1 MICQFTQTITIKE
14 ITNNFAE
21 ATLTNLKNLRGM
33 VDLLP
38 AQSQCWQ
45 KVESIAL
52 DHFSRAGLQEI
63 RTPII
68 EQTELFSR
76 GIGENTDVVGKE
88 MYNFEDRGGR
98 SCTLR
103 PEGTA
108 SVARSIVQ
116 HGLLNNGPQ
125 RLWYRG
131 PMFRYER
138 PQAGRQRQFHQI
150 GVEFVGLASV
160 MSDAEVISIAWNF
173 LKEVGLNDLTLE
185 LNSLGSNEDRNI
197 FKEELKNWL
206 NERFDLLDE
215 DSQKRINVNPLRILD
230 SKNNSTKELLNHA
243 PSLSDYLSKE
253 SKTRFDYLQELLD
266 NINIPYKINNN
277 LVRGLDYYSHT
288 AFEITSDHLGS
299 QATVCGGGRYDS
311 LISELG
317 GPKTPSIGWAIGMER
332 LIILAGDNILNSKSP
347 DVYIIHRGQKAEQIA
362 LNITCKLRSA
372 NLSIELDYSGS
383 SFSKQ
388 FKRADK
394 SMAKWA
400 MVIGEDEVSKGQF
413 LIKKLRD
420 KEKDKSNEEYN
431 FSREDLDQLIKKLI
445 D

>member
-1 MICQFTQTITIKE
+1 
-14 ITNNFAE
+14 
-21 ATLTNLKNLRGM
+21 M

-38 AQSQCWQ
+38 AQSQGWQ
-45 KVESIAL
+45 NVESIAL
-52 DHFSRAGLQEI
+52 EHFSRAGLQEI

-68 EQTELFSR
+68 EQTELFAR

-88 MYNFEDRGGR
+88 MYNFNDRGGR

-125 RLWYRG
+125 RLWYKG

-150 GVEFVGLASV
+150 GVEFVGLSSV
-160 MSDAEVISIAWNF
+160 MSDAEVISIAWDF
-173 LKEVGLNDLTLE
+173 LKDIGLKDLTLE
-185 LNSLGSNEDRNI
+185 INSLGSNKDRKV
-197 FKEELKNWL
+197 FKEELRDWL
-206 NERFDLLDE
+206 NQRFDLLDE

-230 SKNNSTKELLNHA
+230 SKNHSTKELLHEA
-243 PSLSDYLSKE
+243 PSLNDFLSNE
-253 SKTRFDYLQELLD
+253 SQTRFEDLQELLG
-266 NINIPYKINNN
+266 NINIPYKINKN

-299 QATVCGGGRYDS
+299 QATVCGGGRYDG

-317 GPKTPSIGWAIGMER
+317 GPQAPSIGWAIGMER
-332 LIILAGDNILNSKSP
+332 LTILAGEKILNSKSP
-347 DVYIIHRGQKAEQIA
+347 DVFVIHRGKKAEQLA
-362 LNITCKLRSA
+362 LKITCQLRSA
-372 NLSIELDYSGS
+372 NLTIELDYSSS

-394 SMAKWA
+394 SRARWA
-400 MVIGEDEVSKGQF
+400 IVIGEDEASKDQ
-413 LIKKLRD
+413 LLVKKLRD
-420 KEKDKSNEEYN
+420 NEKDEESKEYI
-431 FSREDLDQLIKKLI
+431 FSKEDLDQLIKKLI

>member
-1 MICQFTQTITIKE
+1 
-14 ITNNFAE
+14 
-21 ATLTNLKNLRGM
+21 M

-38 AQSQCWQ
+38 AQSHGWQ

-88 MYNFEDRGGR
+88 MYSFDDRGGR

-108 SVARSIVQ
+108 SVARSILQ

-160 MSDAEVISIAWNF
+160 MSDAEVISIAWDF
-173 LKEVGLNDLTLE
+173 LKDIGLNDLTLE
-185 LNSLGSNEDRNI
+185 INTLGTNEDRNV

-206 NERFDLLDE
+206 NQRFDLLDE
-215 DSQKRINVNPLRILD
+215 DSQKRININPLRILD
-230 SKNNSTKELLNHA
+230 SKNKSTKKLLDEA
-243 PSLSDYLSKE
+243 PSLNDFLSTE
-253 SKTRFDYLQELLD
+253 SQNRFDYLKELLD
-266 NINIPYKINNN
+266 NLNIPYKINKN

-288 AFEITSDHLGS
+288 AFEITSEHLGS
-299 QATVCGGGRYDS
+299 QATVCGGGRYDG
-311 LISELG
+311 LIGELG
-317 GPKTPSIGWAIGMER
+317 GPQTPSIGWAIGIER
-332 LIILAGDNILNSKSP
+332 LIILAGDAILQSKSP
-347 DVYIIHRGQKAEQIA
+347 DVYVIHKGEQAEKLA
-362 LNITCKLRSA
+362 LNITCQLRSS

-394 SMAKWA
+394 SRAKWA
-400 MVIGEDEVSKGQF
+400 IVIGEDEVSKGQ
-413 LIKKLRD
+413 LLMKRLRC
-420 KEKDKSNEEYN
+420 KEKDERSEQYIFLKD
-431 FSREDLDQLIKKLI
+431 DLDQLIKKLI

>member
-1 MICQFTQTITIKE
+1 
-14 ITNNFAE
+14 
-21 ATLTNLKNLRGM
+21 M

-38 AQSQCWQ
+38 AQSHGWQ
-45 KVESIAL
+45 KVEAIAL

-98 SCTLR
+98 FCTLR

-160 MSDAEVISIAWNF
+160 MSDAEVISIAWEF
-173 LKEVGLNDLTLE
+173 LKDVGLNSLTLE
-185 LNSLGSNEDRNI
+185 LNSLGSNKDRNI
-197 FKEELKNWL
+197 FKEELKDWL
-206 NERFDLLDE
+206 NKRFDLLDE
-215 DSQKRINVNPLRILD
+215 DSQKRININPLRILD
-230 SKNNSTKELLNHA
+230 SKNNSTQELLCEA
-243 PSLSDYLSKE
+243 PSLCDFLSNE
-253 SKTRFDYLQELLD
+253 SQTRFDYLQELL
-266 NINIPYKINNN
+266 NNLNIPYKINKN

-288 AFEITSDHLGS
+288 AFEITSEHLGS
-299 QATVCGGGRYDS
+299 QATVCGGGRYDG

-317 GPKTPSIGWAIGMER
+317 GPQAPSIGWAIGMER
-332 LIILAGDNILNSKSP
+332 LIILAGDKILHSESP
-347 DVYIIHRGQKAEQIA
+347 DVYVIHRGEKAEQIA

-372 NLSIELDYSGS
+372 NLTIELDYSGS

-400 MVIGEDEVSKGQF
+400 IIIGEDEASKGH
-413 LIKKLRD
+413 LLMKNLRD
-420 KEKDKSNEEYN
+420 YEKDREREEYL
-431 FSREDLDQLIKKLI
+431 FAREDIDQLVQKLI
-445 D
+445 DSKNN

>member
-1 MICQFTQTITIKE
+1 
-14 ITNNFAE
+14 
-21 ATLTNLKNLRGM
+21 M

-38 AQSQCWQ
+38 AQSHGWQ

-52 DHFSRAGLQEI
+52 KHFSRAGLREI

-68 EQTELFSR
+68 EQTDLFSR

-98 SCTLR
+98 PCTLR

-150 GVEFVGLASV
+150 GVEFVGLSTV
-160 MSDAEVISIAWNF
+160 MSDAEVISIAWDF
-173 LKEVGLNDLTLE
+173 LRDVGLVDLTLE
-185 LNSLGSNEDRNI
+185 INSLGSNEDRNI

-206 NERFDLLDE
+206 NQRFDLLDE
-215 DSQKRINVNPLRILD
+215 DSQRRIHVNPLRILD
-230 SKNNSTKELLNHA
+230 SKNKFTKDLLSEA
-243 PSLSDYLSKE
+243 PKLSDFLSNN
-253 SKTRFDYLQELLD
+253 SKNRFDCLQELLQ

-317 GPKTPSIGWAIGMER
+317 GPQTPSIGWAIGMER
-332 LIILAGDNILNSKSP
+332 LIILAGEEILHSKSP
-347 DVYIIHRGQKAEQIA
+347 DVYLIHRGGKAEQLA
-362 LNITCKLRSA
+362 LKITCQLRSA
-372 NLSIELDYSGS
+372 NLTIELDYSGS

-394 SMAKWA
+394 SKAKWA
-400 MVIGEDEVSKGQF
+400 IVIGEDEASKDQI
-413 LIKKLRD
+413 LMKKLRD
-420 KEKDKSNEEYN
+420 NVNVEVRKEYI
-431 FSREDLDQLIKKLI
+431 FSTDDIDQLIKRLI
-445 D
+445 NDKND

>member
-1 MICQFTQTITIKE
+1 
-14 ITNNFAE
+14 
-21 ATLTNLKNLRGM
+21 M

-38 AQSQCWQ
+38 AQSYGWQ

-52 DHFSRAGLQEI
+52 EHFSRAGLQEI

-68 EQTELFSR
+68 EQTELFLR

-88 MYNFEDRGGR
+88 MYSFDDRGGR

-160 MSDAEVISIAWNF
+160 MSEAEVISIAWDF
-173 LKEVGLNDLTLE
+173 LKDIGLNDLTLE
-185 LNSLGSNEDRNI
+185 INSLGSNQDRNV

-206 NERFDLLDE
+206 NQRFDLLDE

-230 SKNNSTKELLNHA
+230 SKNRSTKELLGEA
-243 PSLSDYLSKE
+243 PSLSDFLCKE
-253 SKTRFDYLQELLD
+253 SKTRFDYLQELLND
-266 NINIPYKINNN
+266 LNIPYKINNN

-288 AFEITSDHLGS
+288 AFEIISDHLGS
-299 QATVCGGGRYDS
+299 QSTVCGGGRYDG
-311 LISELG
+311 LIGELG
-317 GPKTPSIGWAIGMER
+317 GPKTPSIGWAIGVER
-332 LIILAGDNILNSKSP
+332 LIILAGDTILQSKSP
-347 DVYIIHRGQKAEQIA
+347 DIYVIHRGEKAEKLA

-372 NLSIELDYSGS
+372 NFSIELDYSGS

-394 SMAKWA
+394 SRAKWA
-400 MVIGEDEVSKGQF
+400 IVIGEDEVSQGKL
-413 LIKKLRD
+413 LIKKLIG
-420 KEKDKSNEEYN
+420 KEKGDNSDEYI
-431 FSREDLDQLIKKLI
+431 FLKEDLDQLIKKLI

>member
-1 MICQFTQTITIKE
+1 
-14 ITNNFAE
+14 
-21 ATLTNLKNLRGM
+21 M

-38 AQSQCWQ
+38 AQSHSWQ

-52 DHFSRAGLQEI
+52 EHFSRAGLQEI

-68 EQTELFSR
+68 EQTELFLR

-88 MYNFEDRGGR
+88 MYSFDDRGGR

-160 MSDAEVISIAWNF
+160 MSDAEVISVAWNF
-173 LKEVGLNDLTLE
+173 LKDIGLNDLTLE
-185 LNSLGSNEDRNI
+185 INSLGSNEDRNI
-197 FKEELKNWL
+197 FKEELRNWL
-206 NERFDLLDE
+206 NQRFDLLDE

-230 SKNNSTKELLNHA
+230 SKNSSTKELLVDA
-243 PSLSDYLSKE
+243 PSLSDFLSNE
-253 SKTRFDYLQELLD
+253 SKTRFYYLQELLD
-266 NINIPYKINNN
+266 DLNIPYKINNN
-277 LVRGLDYYSHT
+277 LVRGLDYYCHT

-299 QATVCGGGRYDS
+299 QATVCGGGRYDG

-317 GPKTPSIGWAIGMER
+317 GPKAPSIGWAIGMER
-332 LIILAGDNILNSKSP
+332 LIILAGDAILQSKTP
-347 DVYIIHRGQKAEQIA
+347 DVYVIHRGEKAEKFA

-383 SFSKQ
+383 TFSKQ

-394 SMAKWA
+394 SRAKWA
-400 MVIGEDEVSKGQF
+400 MVIGEDEVSKGQL
-413 LIKKLRD
+413 LIKKLIG
-420 KEKDKSNEEYN
+420 KEKGDNSEEYI
-431 FSREDLDQLIKKLI
+431 FFKEDLDQLIKKLI

>member
-1 MICQFTQTITIKE
+1 
-14 ITNNFAE
+14 
-21 ATLTNLKNLRGM
+21 M

-38 AQSQCWQ
+38 AQSYGWQ

-52 DHFSRAGLQEI
+52 EHFSRAGLQEI

-76 GIGENTDVVGKE
+76 SIGENTDVVGKE
-88 MYNFEDRGGR
+88 MYTFDDRGGR

-173 LKEVGLNDLTLE
+173 LKDIGLNDLNLE
-185 LNSLGSNEDRNI
+185 INSLGSNEDRNI
-197 FKEELKNWL
+197 FKEELKDWL
-206 NERFDLLDE
+206 NQRFDLLDE

-230 SKNNSTKELLNHA
+230 SKNNSIKELLFEA
-243 PSLSDYLSKE
+243 PSLKDFLSNE
-253 SKTRFDYLQELLD
+253 SKTRFDYLQKLLD
-266 NINIPYKINNN
+266 NLNIPYKINNN

-288 AFEITSDHLGS
+288 AFEITSEHLGS
-299 QATVCGGGRYDS
+299 QATVCGGGRYDG
-311 LISELG
+311 LITELG
-317 GPKTPSIGWAIGMER
+317 GAQAPSIGWAIGMER
-332 LIILAGDNILNSKSP
+332 LMILAGDKILQSKSP
-347 DVYIIHRGQKAEQIA
+347 DVYVIHKGEKAEQLA
-362 LNITCKLRSA
+362 LEITCKLRSS
-372 NLSIELDYSGS
+372 NLMIELDYSGS

-394 SMAKWA
+394 SRAKWA
-400 MVIGEDEVSKGQF
+400 LVIGEDEASKGQL
-413 LIKKLRD
+413 LIKNLRY
-420 KEKDKSNEEYN
+420 KQKDEESNEYI
-431 FSREDLDQLIKKLI
+431 FSKEDLDQLIKKLI
-445 D
+445 A

>member
-1 MICQFTQTITIKE
+1 
-14 ITNNFAE
+14 
-21 ATLTNLKNLRGM
+21 M

-38 AQSQCWQ
+38 AQSHGWQ
-45 KVESIAL
+45 KIESIAL
-52 DHFSRAGLQEI
+52 DHFRRAGLQEI
-63 RTPII
+63 RTPIL

-88 MYNFEDRGGR
+88 MYNFDDRGGR

-150 GVEFVGLASV
+150 GIEFVGLASV
-160 MSDAEVISIAWNF
+160 LSDAEVISIAWDF
-173 LKEVGLNDLTLE
+173 LKDVGLNDLTLE
-185 LNSLGSNEDRNI
+185 LNSLGSNEDRNV

-206 NERFDLLDE
+206 YQRFDLLDE
-215 DSQKRINVNPLRILD
+215 DSQKKINFNPLRILD
-230 SKNNSTKELLNHA
+230 SKNNSTKKLLVDA
-243 PSLSDYLSKE
+243 PSLNDFLSME

-266 NINIPYKINNN
+266 NLNIPYKINKN

-288 AFEITSDHLGS
+288 AFEMTSDHLGS
-299 QATVCGGGRYDS
+299 QATVCGGGRYDG
-311 LISELG
+311 LIGELG
-317 GPKTPSIGWAIGMER
+317 GPQTPSIGWAIGIER
-332 LIILAGDNILNSKSP
+332 LIILAGDAILQSKAP
-347 DVYIIHRGQKAEQIA
+347 DVYVIHKGEQAEKLA
-362 LNITCKLRSA
+362 LNITCQLRSA

-394 SMAKWA
+394 SRAKWA
-400 MVIGEDEVSKGQF
+400 IVIGDNEVSKGQL

-420 KEKDKSNEEYN
+420 NEKGGSTEEYI
-431 FSREDLDQLIKKLI
+431 FLRHDLDQLIKKLI
-445 D
+445 N

>member
-1 MICQFTQTITIKE
+1 
-14 ITNNFAE
+14 
-21 ATLTNLKNLRGM
+21 M

-38 AQSQCWQ
+38 AQSQGWQ

-52 DHFSRAGLQEI
+52 EHFSRAGLQEI

-88 MYNFEDRGGR
+88 MYSFEDRGGR

-173 LKEVGLNDLTLE
+173 LKDVGLNDLTLE
-185 LNSLGSNEDRNI
+185 INSLGSNEDRNI
-197 FKEELKNWL
+197 FKEELKDWL
-206 NERFDLLDE
+206 NKRFDLLDE

-230 SKNNSTKELLNHA
+230 SKNNSTKELLCEA
-243 PSLSDYLSKE
+243 PKLSDFLSKE

-266 NINIPYKINNN
+266 NLNIPYKINNN

-288 AFEITSDHLGS
+288 AFEITSNHLGS
-299 QATVCGGGRYDS
+299 QATVCGGGRYDQ
-311 LISELG
+311 LINELG
-317 GPKTPSIGWAIGMER
+317 GSETPSIGWAIGMER
-332 LIILAGDNILNSKSP
+332 LILLAGDKILHPQKT
-347 DVYIIHRGQKAEQIA
+347 DAYVIYRGEEAEKFS
-362 LNITCKLRSA
+362 LNITRQLRSA
-372 NLSIELDYSGS
+372 NLTIEMDYSGS

-394 SMAKWA
+394 SKAKWA
-400 MVIGEDEVSKGQF
+400 IVIGEDEVSKGQV

-420 KEKDKSNEEYN
+420 NKKTEGNEQYI
-431 FSREDLDQLIKKLI
+431 FSSEDLDKLIEQLI
-445 D
+445 DN

>member
-1 MICQFTQTITIKE
+1 M
-14 ITNNFAE
+14 
-21 ATLTNLKNLRGM
+21 L
-33 VDLLP
+33 DLLP
-38 AQSQCWQ
+38 AQSQGWQ
-45 KVESIAL
+45 KIESIAL
-52 DHFSRAGLQEI
+52 EHFNRAGLQEI

-68 EQTELFSR
+68 EPTELFLR

-88 MYNFEDRGGR
+88 MYSFDDRGGR

-160 MSDAEVISIAWNF
+160 MSEAEVISIAWDF
-173 LKEVGLNDLTLE
+173 LKDIGLNDLTLE

-197 FKEELKNWL
+197 FKEELKDWL
-206 NERFDLLDE
+206 NKRFDLLDP
-215 DSQKRINVNPLRILD
+215 DSQQRINVNPLRILD
-230 SKNNSTKELLNHA
+230 SKNSSTKELLYEA
-243 PSLSDYLSKE
+243 PSLSDFLSKE
-253 SKTRFDYLQELLD
+253 SKIRFDYLKELLD
-266 NINIPYKINNN
+266 NLKIPYKINNN

-299 QATVCGGGRYDS
+299 QSTVCGGGRYDS

-332 LIILAGDNILNSKSP
+332 LIILAGEKILNSNAP
-347 DVYIIHRGQKAEQIA
+347 DAYLIHRGENTEQFS
-362 LNITCKLRSA
+362 LNITRQLRLA
-372 NLSIELDYSGS
+372 NLTIEMDYSGS

-394 SMAKWA
+394 SRAKWA
-400 MVIGEDEVSKGQF
+400 IIIGEDEV
-413 LIKKLRD
+413 L
-420 KEKDKSNEEYN
+420 N
-431 FSREDLDQLIKKLI
+431 DQVLVKKLI
-445 D
+445 GNEKGRGGQEYRFLVKDINKLIEKLIDK

>member
-1 MICQFTQTITIKE
+1 M
-14 ITNNFAE
+14 
-21 ATLTNLKNLRGM
+21 TNLKNLRGM

-38 AQSQCWQ
+38 AQSYGWQ

-52 DHFSRAGLQEI
+52 EHFSRAGLQEI

-76 GIGENTDVVGKE
+76 SIGENTDVVGKE
-88 MYNFEDRGGR
+88 MYTFDDRGGR

-173 LKEVGLNDLTLE
+173 LKDIGLNDLNLE
-185 LNSLGSNEDRNI
+185 INSLGSNEDRNI

-206 NERFDLLDE
+206 NQRFDLLDE

-230 SKNNSTKELLNHA
+230 SKNNSIKELLFEA
-243 PSLSDYLSKE
+243 PSLNDFLSNE
-253 SKTRFDYLQELLD
+253 SKTRFDYLQKLLD
-266 NINIPYKINNN
+266 NLNIPYKINNN

-288 AFEITSDHLGS
+288 AFEITSEHLGS
-299 QATVCGGGRYDS
+299 QATVCGGGRYDG

-317 GPKTPSIGWAIGMER
+317 GAQAPSIGWAIGMER
-332 LIILAGDNILNSKSP
+332 LMILAADKILQSKSP
-347 DVYIIHRGQKAEQIA
+347 DVYVIHKGEKAEQLA
-362 LNITCKLRSA
+362 LEITCKLRSS
-372 NLSIELDYSGS
+372 NLKIELDYSGS

-394 SMAKWA
+394 SRAKWA
-400 MVIGEDEVSKGQF
+400 LVIGEDEASKGQL
-413 LIKKLRD
+413 LIKNLRY
-420 KEKDKSNEEYN
+420 KQKDEESNEYI
-431 FSREDLDQLIKKLI
+431 FSKEDLDQLIKKLI
-445 D
+445 A

>member
-1 MICQFTQTITIKE
+1 
-14 ITNNFAE
+14 
-21 ATLTNLKNLRGM
+21 M

-38 AQSQCWQ
+38 AQSQGWQ

-52 DHFSRAGLQEI
+52 KHFSRAGINEI

-88 MYNFEDRGGR
+88 MYSFDDRGGR

-150 GVEFVGLASV
+150 GVEFVGLSSV
-160 MSDAEVISIAWNF
+160 MSDAEVISIAWDF
-173 LKEVGLNDLTLE
+173 LKDVGLVDLTLE
-185 LNSLGSNEDRNI
+185 INSLGSNEDRNV
-197 FKEELKNWL
+197 FKKELKNWL
-206 NERFDLLDE
+206 NQRFDLLDE

-230 SKNNSTKELLNHA
+230 SKNNSTKELLFEA
-243 PSLSDYLSKE
+243 PSLNDFLSKK
-253 SKTRFDYLQELLD
+253 SKIRFDSLLD
-266 NINIPYKINNN
+266 LLDKLKIPYKINNN

-299 QATVCGGGRYDS
+299 QATVCGGGRYDG

-317 GPKTPSIGWAIGMER
+317 GPQTPSIGWAIGMER
-332 LIILAGDNILNSKSP
+332 LIILAGEKILESKSP
-347 DVYIIHRGQKAEQIA
+347 DIYVIHRGEKAEQLA
-362 LNITCKLRSA
+362 LEITCQLRSF
-372 NLSIELDYSGS
+372 NLKIELDYSSS

-394 SMAKWA
+394 SRAKWA
-400 MVIGEDEVSKGQF
+400 LTIGEDEASKGQ
-413 LIKKLRD
+413 LLMKKLRD
-420 KEKDKSNEEYN
+420 KSKDVENNEYI
-431 FSREDLDQLIKKLI
+431 FLKEDLDQLIKKLI

>member
-1 MICQFTQTITIKE
+1 
-14 ITNNFAE
+14 
-21 ATLTNLKNLRGM
+21 M

-38 AQSQCWQ
+38 AQSKGWQ

-52 DHFSRAGLQEI
+52 NHFSRAGLHEI

-76 GIGENTDVVGKE
+76 SIGENTDVVGKE
-88 MYNFEDRGGR
+88 MYNFDDRGGR

-150 GVEFVGLASV
+150 GVEFVGLSTV
-160 MSDAEVISIAWNF
+160 MSDAEVISIAWDF
-173 LKEVGLNDLTLE
+173 LKDVGLNDLTLE
-185 LNSLGSNEDRNI
+185 LNSLGSNKDRNI
-197 FKEELKNWL
+197 FKEEFRDWL
-206 NERFDLLDE
+206 NQRYDLLDE
-215 DSQKRINVNPLRILD
+215 DSQKKINVNPLRILD
-230 SKNNSTKELLNHA
+230 SKNNSTKELLLEA
-243 PSLSDYLSKE
+243 PCLSDFLSKE
-253 SKTRFDYLQELLD
+253 SKTRFDYLQDLL
-266 NINIPYKINNN
+266 NNLNIPFKINKN

-299 QATVCGGGRYDS
+299 QATVCGGGRYDG

-317 GPKTPSIGWAIGMER
+317 GPETPSIGWAIGMER
-332 LIILAGDNILNSKSP
+332 LTILAGDKISHSKNP
-347 DVYIIHRGQKAEQIA
+347 DAYVIHRGEKAEQIA
-362 LNITCKLRSA
+362 LNITRQLRSA
-372 NLSIELDYSGS
+372 NLNIELDYTSS
-383 SFSKQ
+383 SFAKQ

-394 SMAKWA
+394 SNAEWA
-400 MVIGEDEVSKGQF
+400 IVIGEDEVSKSQV
-413 LIKKLRD
+413 LIKKLRNT
-420 KEKDKSNEEYN
+420 SNEERIEEYIL
-431 FSREDLDQLIKKLI
+431 SKDIDHLIKKMI

>member
-1 MICQFTQTITIKE
+1 
-14 ITNNFAE
+14 
-21 ATLTNLKNLRGM
+21 M

-38 AQSQCWQ
+38 AQSQGWQ
-45 KVESIAL
+45 KVESIAVE
-52 DHFSRAGLQEI
+52 HFSRAGLKEI

-68 EQTELFSR
+68 EQTELFLR

-88 MYNFEDRGGR
+88 MYTFEDRGGR

-116 HGLLNNGPQ
+116 HGLLNNGSQ

-150 GVEFVGLASV
+150 GVEFIGLASV
-160 MSDAEVISIAWNF
+160 MSDAEVISIAWDF
-173 LKEVGLNDLTLE
+173 LKDVGLNDLTLE
-185 LNSLGSNEDRNI
+185 INSLGSNEDRNI

-206 NERFDLLDE
+206 NQRFDLLDE

-400 MVIGEDEVSKGQF
+400 IVIGEDEVSKGQF

>member
-1 MICQFTQTITIKE
+1 
-14 ITNNFAE
+14 
-21 ATLTNLKNLRGM
+21 M

-38 AQSQCWQ
+38 AQSQSWQ
-45 KVESIAL
+45 KVESIAQE
-52 DHFSRAGLQEI
+52 HFSRAGMQEI
-63 RTPII
+63 RTPIV
-68 EQTELFSR
+68 ELTELFSR

-88 MYNFEDRGGR
+88 MYNFDDRGGR

-160 MSDAEVISIAWNF
+160 MSDAEVISIAWDF
-173 LKEVGLNDLTLE
+173 LKDVGLTDLTLE
-185 LNSLGSNEDRNI
+185 LNTLGSNEDRNV
-197 FKEELKNWL
+197 FKEQLKVWL
-206 NERFDLLDE
+206 NKRFDLLDE
-215 DSQKRINVNPLRILD
+215 DSQKRVNVNPLRILD
-230 SKNNSTKELLNHA
+230 SKNNSTKELLGEA
-243 PSLSDYLSKE
+243 PCLSDFLSKE
-253 SKTRFDYLQELLD
+253 SKNRFDYLQELLD
-266 NINIPYKINNN
+266 NLNIPYKINNN

-288 AFEITSDHLGS
+288 AFEITSAHLGS
-299 QATVCGGGRYDS
+299 QATVCGGGRYDG

-332 LIILAGDNILNSKSP
+332 LIILAGEKILHSKSP
-347 DVYIIHRGQKAEQIA
+347 DVYVIHRGEKAEQVA
-362 LNITCKLRSA
+362 LKITSELRSSK
-372 NLSIELDYSGS
+372 LTIELDYSGS

-394 SMAKWA
+394 SRAKWA
-400 MVIGEDEVSKGQF
+400 IVIGEDEVSKGQ
-413 LIKKLRD
+413 LLMKKLRYN
-420 KEKDKSNEEYN
+420 KNEEDSEEHI
-431 FSREDLDQLIKKLI
+431 FLREDIDQLIKKLI

>member
-1 MICQFTQTITIKE
+1 
-14 ITNNFAE
+14 
-21 ATLTNLKNLRGM
+21 M

-38 AQSQCWQ
+38 AQSKGWQ

-52 DHFSRAGLQEI
+52 DHFSRAGIQEI

-76 GIGENTDVVGKE
+76 SIGESTDVVGKE
-88 MYNFEDRGGR
+88 MYNFDDRGGR

-108 SVARSIVQ
+108 SVARSVVQ

-150 GVEFVGLASV
+150 GVEFIGLASV
-160 MSDAEVISIAWNF
+160 MSDAEVISIAWDF
-173 LKEVGLNDLTLE
+173 LKDVGLNDLTLE
-185 LNSLGSNEDRNI
+185 INSLGSNEDRNV
-197 FKEELKNWL
+197 FKEKLKDWL
-206 NERFDLLDE
+206 NLRFDMLDQ

-230 SKNNSTKELLNHA
+230 SKNNSTKELLCEA
-243 PSLSDYLSKE
+243 PKLSDFLSKE

-266 NINIPYKINNN
+266 NLNIPYKINNN

-299 QATVCGGGRYDS
+299 QSTVCGGGRYDS
-311 LISELG
+311 LIGELG
-317 GPKTPSIGWAIGMER
+317 GTKTPAIGWAIGMER
-332 LIILAGDNILNSKSP
+332 LIILAGEKILDSKSP
-347 DVYIIHRGQKAEQIA
+347 DVYLIHRGEKTEQFS
-362 LNITCKLRSA
+362 LNIARQLRLT
-372 NLSIELDYSGS
+372 NLVVEMDYSGS

-394 SMAKWA
+394 SRAKWA
-400 MVIGEDEVSKGQF
+400 IVIGEDEVSKSQI

-420 KEKDKSNEEYN
+420 IEKKEEVDEYIFSIKEIDK
-431 FSREDLDQLIKKLI
+431 LIEKLI
-445 D
+445 DK

>member
-1 MICQFTQTITIKE
+1 
-14 ITNNFAE
+14 
-21 ATLTNLKNLRGM
+21 M

-38 AQSQCWQ
+38 AQSHGWQ

-52 DHFSRAGLQEI
+52 KHFSRAGLREI

-68 EQTELFSR
+68 EQTDLFSR

-98 SCTLR
+98 PCTLR

-150 GVEFVGLASV
+150 GVEFVGLSTV
-160 MSDAEVISIAWNF
+160 MSDAEVISIAWDF
-173 LKEVGLNDLTLE
+173 LRDVGLVDLTLE
-185 LNSLGSNEDRNI
+185 INSLGSNEDRNI

-206 NERFDLLDE
+206 NQRFDLLDE
-215 DSQKRINVNPLRILD
+215 DSQRRIHVNPLRILD
-230 SKNNSTKELLNHA
+230 SKNKFTKDLLSEA
-243 PSLSDYLSKE
+243 PKLSDFLSNN
-253 SKTRFDYLQELLD
+253 SKNRFDCLQELLQ
-266 NINIPYKINNN
+266 NINIPFKINNN

-317 GPKTPSIGWAIGMER
+317 GPQTPSIGWAIGMER
-332 LIILAGDNILNSKSP
+332 LIILAGEEILHSKSP
-347 DVYIIHRGQKAEQIA
+347 DVYLIHRGEKAEQLA
-362 LNITCKLRSA
+362 LKITCQLRSA
-372 NLSIELDYSGS
+372 NLAIELDYSGS

-394 SMAKWA
+394 SKAKWA
-400 MVIGEDEVSKGQF
+400 IVIGEDEASKDQI
-413 LIKKLRD
+413 LMKKLRD
-420 KEKDKSNEEYN
+420 NVNVEVRKEYI
-431 FSREDLDQLIKKLI
+431 FSTDDIDQLIKRLI
-445 D
+445 NDKND

>member
-1 MICQFTQTITIKE
+1 
-14 ITNNFAE
+14 
-21 ATLTNLKNLRGM
+21 M

-52 DHFSRAGLQEI
+52 EHFSRAGLQEI

-68 EQTELFSR
+68 EQTVLFSR

-88 MYNFEDRGGR
+88 MYTFEDRGGR

-108 SVARSIVQ
+108 SVARSIIQ

-150 GVEFVGLASV
+150 GVEFVGLASA
-160 MSDAEVISIAWNF
+160 MSDAEVISIAWDF
-173 LKEVGLNDLTLE
+173 LKDVGIKDLTLE
-185 LNSLGSNEDRNI
+185 INSLGSNEDRNVY
-197 FKEELKNWL
+197 KEELKDWL
-206 NERFDLLDE
+206 SQRFDLLDE
-215 DSQKRINVNPLRILD
+215 DSQKRINLNPLRVLD
-230 SKNNSTKELLNHA
+230 TKNNSTKELLSEA
-243 PSLSDYLSKE
+243 PSLNDFLSNE
-253 SKTRFDYLQELLD
+253 SKTRFEYLQKLLD
-266 NINIPYKINNN
+266 NLNIPYKINNN

-299 QATVCGGGRYDS
+299 QATVCGGGRYNG

-317 GPKTPSIGWAIGMER
+317 GAQTPSIGWAIGMER
-332 LIILAGDNILNSKSP
+332 LIILAGDKILQAKSP
-347 DVYIIHRGQKAEQIA
+347 DVYVIHRGEKAEQLA
-362 LNITCKLRSA
+362 LEITCQLRSC
-372 NLSIELDYSGS
+372 NLTIELDYSGS

-394 SMAKWA
+394 SGAKWA
-400 MVIGEDEVSKGQF
+400 LVIGEDEASKGQ
-413 LIKKLRD
+413 LLMKKLRN
-420 KEKDKSNEEYN
+420 KQKDDLINEYI
-431 FSREDLDQLIKKLI
+431 FLKKDIDQLIKKVI
-445 D
+445 A

>member
-1 MICQFTQTITIKE
+1 
-14 ITNNFAE
+14 
-21 ATLTNLKNLRGM
+21 M

-38 AQSQCWQ
+38 AQSHSWQ
-45 KVESIAL
+45 KVESLAR

-68 EQTELFSR
+68 EKTELFSR
-76 GIGENTDVVGKE
+76 SIGENTDVVGKE
-88 MYNFEDRGGR
+88 MYTFEDRGGR

-108 SVARSIVQ
+108 SVARSILQ
-116 HGLLNNGPQ
+116 NGLLNNGPQ
-125 RLWYRG
+125 RLWYGG

-160 MSDAEVISIAWNF
+160 ISDAEVISIAWDF
-173 LKEVGLNDLTLE
+173 LKDFGLKDLTLE
-185 LNSLGSNEDRNI
+185 LNSLGSNKDRNV
-197 FKEELKNWL
+197 FKKEFQKWL
-206 NERFDLLDE
+206 AERFDLLDE
-215 DSQKRINVNPLRILD
+215 DSQKRIDVNPLRILD
-230 SKNNSTKELLNHA
+230 TKNVATKKLLCEA
-243 PSLSDYLSKE
+243 PTLSNFLSKE
-253 SKTRFDYLQELLD
+253 SKIRFDYLKKLLD
-266 NINIPYKINNN
+266 NLNIPYKINNN

-299 QATVCGGGRYDS
+299 QATVCGGGRYDG

-332 LIILAGDNILNSKSP
+332 LIILAEDKLLISKSI
-347 DVYIIHRGQKAEQIA
+347 DVYVIHRGQKAEQMA
-362 LNITCKLRSA
+362 LNITRQLRTFKL
-372 NLSIELDYSGS
+372 NIELDYSGS

-394 SMAKWA
+394 SGAKWA
-400 MVIGEDEVSKGQF
+400 LVIGEDEVVKGEL
-413 LIKKLRD
+413 LIKKLRQD
-420 KEKDKSNEEYN
+420 VEEEGRKEYIFLINE
-431 FSREDLDQLIKKLI
+431 LDQLISKLI
-445 D
+445 SKKD

>member
-1 MICQFTQTITIKE
+1 
-14 ITNNFAE
+14 
-21 ATLTNLKNLRGM
+21 M

-38 AQSQCWQ
+38 AQSYGWQ

-52 DHFSRAGLQEI
+52 EHFSRAGLQEI

-68 EQTELFSR
+68 EQTELFLR

-88 MYNFEDRGGR
+88 MYSFDDRGGR

-160 MSDAEVISIAWNF
+160 MSEAEVISIAWDF
-173 LKEVGLNDLTLE
+173 LKDIGLNDLTLE
-185 LNSLGSNEDRNI
+185 INSLGSNQDRNV

-206 NERFDLLDE
+206 NQRFDLLDE

-230 SKNNSTKELLNHA
+230 SKNRSTKELLGDA
-243 PSLSDYLSKE
+243 PSLSDFLCKE

-266 NINIPYKINNN
+266 DLNIPYKINNN

-288 AFEITSDHLGS
+288 AFEIISDHLGS
-299 QATVCGGGRYDS
+299 QSTVCGGGRYDG
-311 LISELG
+311 LIGELG
-317 GPKTPSIGWAIGMER
+317 GPKTPSIGWAIGVER
-332 LIILAGDNILNSKSP
+332 LIILAGDTILQSKSP
-347 DVYIIHRGQKAEQIA
+347 DIYVIHRGEKAEKLA

-372 NLSIELDYSGS
+372 NFSIELDYSGS

-394 SMAKWA
+394 SRAKWA
-400 MVIGEDEVSKGQF
+400 IVIGEDEVSQGKL
-413 LIKKLRD
+413 LIKKLIG
-420 KEKDKSNEEYN
+420 KEKGDNSDEYI
-431 FSREDLDQLIKKLI
+431 FLKEDLDQLIKKLI

>member
-1 MICQFTQTITIKE
+1 
-14 ITNNFAE
+14 
-21 ATLTNLKNLRGM
+21 M

-38 AQSQCWQ
+38 AQSYGWQ

-52 DHFSRAGLQEI
+52 EHFSRAGLQEI

-68 EQTELFSR
+68 EQTELFLR

-88 MYNFEDRGGR
+88 MYSFDDRGGR

-160 MSDAEVISIAWNF
+160 MSEAEVISIAWDF
-173 LKEVGLNDLTLE
+173 LKDIGLNDLTLE
-185 LNSLGSNEDRNI
+185 INSLGSNQDRNV

-206 NERFDLLDE
+206 NQRFDLLDE
-215 DSQKRINVNPLRILD
+215 DSQKRININPLRILD
-230 SKNNSTKELLNHA
+230 SKNRSTKELLGDA
-243 PSLSDYLSKE
+243 PSLSDFLCKE

-266 NINIPYKINNN
+266 DLNIPYKINNN

-288 AFEITSDHLGS
+288 AFEIISDHLGS
-299 QATVCGGGRYDS
+299 QSTVCGGGRYDG
-311 LISELG
+311 LIGELG
-317 GPKTPSIGWAIGMER
+317 GPKTPSIGWAIGVER
-332 LIILAGDNILNSKSP
+332 LIILAGDTILQSKSP
-347 DVYIIHRGQKAEQIA
+347 DIYVIHRGEKAEKLA

-372 NLSIELDYSGS
+372 NFSIELDYSGS

-394 SMAKWA
+394 SRAKWA
-400 MVIGEDEVSKGQF
+400 IVIGEDEVSQGKL
-413 LIKKLRD
+413 LIKKLIG
-420 KEKDKSNEEYN
+420 KEKGDNSDEYI
-431 FSREDLDQLIKKLI
+431 FLKEDLDQLIKKLI

>member
-1 MICQFTQTITIKE
+1 
-14 ITNNFAE
+14 
-21 ATLTNLKNLRGM
+21 M

-38 AQSQCWQ
+38 AQSQGWQ
-45 KVESIAL
+45 MVESIAIE
-52 DHFSRAGLQEI
+52 HFSRAGLQEI

-88 MYNFEDRGGR
+88 MYSFDDRGGR

-116 HGLLNNGPQ
+116 HGLLNKGPQ

-160 MSDAEVISIAWNF
+160 ISDAEVISIAWNF
-173 LKEVGLNDLTLE
+173 LKDVGLNDLTLE
-185 LNSLGSNEDRNI
+185 INSLGSNEDRNI
-197 FKEELKNWL
+197 FKEELKDWL
-206 NERFDLLDE
+206 NQRFDLLDE

-230 SKNNSTKELLNHA
+230 SKNNSTKELLSEA
-243 PSLSDYLSKE
+243 PSLNDFLSNE
-253 SKTRFDYLQELLD
+253 SKTRFDYLQELLV
-266 NINIPYKINNN
+266 NLKIPYEINYN

-299 QATVCGGGRYDS
+299 QATVCGGGRYDG
-311 LISELG
+311 LIGELG
-317 GPKTPSIGWAIGMER
+317 GGQAPSIGWAIGMER
-332 LIILAGDNILNSKSP
+332 LIILAGDKILQSKSP
-347 DVYIIHRGQKAEQIA
+347 DVYVIHKGKKAEQLA
-362 LNITCKLRSA
+362 LEITCQLRSS
-372 NLSIELDYSGS
+372 NLMIELDYSGS

-394 SMAKWA
+394 SRAKWA
-400 MVIGEDEVSKGQF
+400 LVIGEDEVSKGQ
-413 LIKKLRD
+413 LLMKKLRD
-420 KEKDKSNEEYN
+420 KQKDEE
-431 FSREDLDQLIKKLI
+431 SREYIFSKGDLDQLIKKLI
-445 D
+445 A

>member
-1 MICQFTQTITIKE
+1 
-14 ITNNFAE
+14 
-21 ATLTNLKNLRGM
+21 M

-38 AQSQCWQ
+38 AQSHGWQ

-52 DHFSRAGLQEI
+52 EHFNRAGLQEI

-68 EQTELFSR
+68 EQTELFLR
-76 GIGENTDVVGKE
+76 GIGEDTDVVGKE
-88 MYNFEDRGGR
+88 MYSFDDRGGR

-173 LKEVGLNDLTLE
+173 LKDVGLNDLTLE
-185 LNSLGSNEDRNI
+185 INSLGSNEDRNI
-197 FKEELKNWL
+197 FKEELKDWL
-206 NERFDLLDE
+206 NQRFDLLDE

-230 SKNNSTKELLNHA
+230 SKNKATKELLRGA
-243 PSLSDYLSKE
+243 PSLIDFLSKD

-266 NINIPYKINNN
+266 NLNIPYKVNNN

-299 QATVCGGGRYDS
+299 QSTVCGGGRYDN

-332 LIILAGDNILNSKSP
+332 LIILAGEKILHSKFP
-347 DVYIIHRGQKAEQIA
+347 DVYLIHRGEKTEQFS
-362 LNITCKLRSA
+362 LNITRKLRLA
-372 NLSIELDYSGS
+372 NITIEMDYSGS

-394 SMAKWA
+394 SRAKWA
-400 MVIGEDEVSKGQF
+400 IVIGEDEVTKGQ
-413 LIKKLRD
+413 LLMKRLRC
-420 KEKDKSNEEYN
+420 KEKDERSEQYI
-431 FSREDLDQLIKKLI
+431 FSKDDLDQLIKKLI

>member
-1 MICQFTQTITIKE
+1 
-14 ITNNFAE
+14 
-21 ATLTNLKNLRGM
+21 M

-38 AQSQCWQ
+38 AQSHGWQ

-52 DHFSRAGLQEI
+52 KHFSRAGLREI

-68 EQTELFSR
+68 EQTDLFSR

-98 SCTLR
+98 PCTLR

-150 GVEFVGLASV
+150 GVEFVGLSTV
-160 MSDAEVISIAWNF
+160 MSDAEVISIAWDF
-173 LKEVGLNDLTLE
+173 LRDVGLVDLTLE
-185 LNSLGSNEDRNI
+185 INSLGSNEDRNI

-206 NERFDLLDE
+206 NQRFDLLDE
-215 DSQKRINVNPLRILD
+215 DSQRRIHVNPLRILD
-230 SKNNSTKELLNHA
+230 SKNKFTKDLLSEA
-243 PSLSDYLSKE
+243 PKLSDFLSNN
-253 SKTRFDYLQELLD
+253 SKNRFDCLQELLQ
-266 NINIPYKINNN
+266 NINIPFKINNN

-317 GPKTPSIGWAIGMER
+317 GPQTPSIGWAIGMER
-332 LIILAGDNILNSKSP
+332 LIILAGEEILHSKSP
-347 DVYIIHRGQKAEQIA
+347 DVYLIHRGEKAEQLA
-362 LNITCKLRSA
+362 LKITCQLRSA
-372 NLSIELDYSGS
+372 NLTIELDYSGS

-394 SMAKWA
+394 SKAKWA
-400 MVIGEDEVSKGQF
+400 IVIGEDEASKDQI
-413 LIKKLRD
+413 LMKKLRD
-420 KEKDKSNEEYN
+420 NVNVEVRKEYI
-431 FSREDLDQLIKKLI
+431 FSTDDIDQLIKRLI
-445 D
+445 NDKND

>member
-1 MICQFTQTITIKE
+1 
-14 ITNNFAE
+14 
-21 ATLTNLKNLRGM
+21 LTNLKNLRGM

-38 AQSQCWQ
+38 NQSHAWQ

-52 DHFSRAGLQEI
+52 DHFRRAGLQEI

-88 MYNFEDRGGR
+88 MYSFDDRGGR

-108 SVARSIVQ
+108 SVVRSIVQ
-116 HGLLNNGPQ
+116 HGLLNLGPQ
-125 RLWYRG
+125 RLWYKG

-150 GVEFVGLASV
+150 GVEFVGLDSV
-160 MSDAEVISIAWNF
+160 LSDAEVISIAWDF
-173 LKEVGLNDLTLE
+173 LKDVGLSDLTLE
-185 LNSLGSNEDRNI
+185 LNSLGTNEDRDI
-197 FKEELKNWL
+197 FKETLKDWL
-206 NERFDLLDE
+206 NNRFDLLDQ
-215 DSQKRINVNPLRILD
+215 DSQKRIHVNPLRILD
-230 SKNNSTKELLNHA
+230 SKNKTTRELLCGA
-243 PSLSDYLSKE
+243 PSLSDFLSEE
-253 SKTRFDYLQELLD
+253 SKKRFDYLQKLLD
-266 NINIPYKINNN
+266 DLSIPFKVNNN

-299 QATVCGGGRYDS
+299 QATVCGGGRYDCLVS
-311 LISELG
+311 DLG

-332 LIILAGDNILNSKSP
+332 LIILAGAKILDSISP
-347 DVYIIHRGQKAEQIA
+347 DVYVIHRGEKTEQFS
-362 LNITCKLRSA
+362 LNIARQLRGA
-372 NLSIELDYSGS
+372 NLTIEMDYSGS

-394 SMAKWA
+394 SNAKWA
-400 MVIGEDEVSKGQF
+400 IVIGEDEVSKGQV

-420 KEKDKSNEEYN
+420 NENKDRCEEYIFLSN
-431 FSREDLDQLIKKLI
+431 GLDNLIEKLI
-445 D
+445 YK

>member
-1 MICQFTQTITIKE
+1 
-14 ITNNFAE
+14 
-21 ATLTNLKNLRGM
+21 M

-38 AQSQCWQ
+38 AQSKCWQ
-45 KVESIAL
+45 KVESIAR
-52 DHFSRAGLQEI
+52 DHFSRAGLHEI

-88 MYNFEDRGGR
+88 MYSFEDRGGR
-98 SCTLR
+98 YCTLR

-108 SVARSIVQ
+108 SVARSIIQ

-125 RLWYRG
+125 RLWYGG

-150 GVEFVGLASV
+150 GVEFVGLDSV
-160 MSDAEVISIAWNF
+160 ISDAEAISIAWDF
-173 LKEVGLNDLTLE
+173 LSDIGLKDLTLE
-185 LNSLGSNEDRNI
+185 LNSLGSDEDRNA
-197 FKEELKNWL
+197 FKNELKDWL
-206 NERFDLLDE
+206 SQRFDLLDE

-230 SKNNSTKELLNHA
+230 SKNVATKKLLCEA
-243 PSLSDYLSKE
+243 PSLSKYLSKE
-253 SKTRFDYLQELLD
+253 SKIRFDYLQELLV
-266 NINIPYKINNN
+266 NLKIPYKINNN

-288 AFEITSDHLGS
+288 AFEITSDNLGS

-311 LISELG
+311 LISDLG

-332 LIILAGDNILNSKSP
+332 LILLAGDKILQSNHP
-347 DVYIIHRGQKAEQIA
+347 DIYVIHRGHNAEELA
-362 LNITCKLRSA
+362 LNITRQLRSVG
-372 NLSIELDYSGS
+372 LRIELDYSGA

-394 SMAKWA
+394 SCANWA
-400 MVIGEDEVSKGQF
+400 IVIGEDEVSKGQ
-413 LIKKLRD
+413 LLMKKLRNIG
-420 KEKDKSNEEYN
+420 KDEV
-431 FSREDLDQLIKKLI
+431 SREYIFPMDGIDQLISKLTA
-445 D
+445 

>member
-1 MICQFTQTITIKE
+1 M
-14 ITNNFAE
+14 
-21 ATLTNLKNLRGM
+21 TNLKNLRGM

-38 AQSQCWQ
+38 AQSKGWQ
-45 KVESIAL
+45 KIELMAL
-52 DHFSRAGLQEI
+52 EHFSRAGLQEI

-88 MYNFEDRGGR
+88 MYTFEDRGGR

-108 SVARSIVQ
+108 SVARAILQ

-125 RLWYRG
+125 RLWYKG

-160 MSDAEVISIAWNF
+160 LSDAEVISIAWEF
-173 LKEVGLNDLTLE
+173 LKDVGLNDLTLE
-185 LNSLGSNEDRNI
+185 INSLGSNEDRNL
-197 FKEELKNWL
+197 FKEELKDWL
-206 NERFDLLDE
+206 NQRINLLDE
-215 DSQKRINVNPLRILD
+215 DSQKRVNVNPLRILD
-230 SKNNSTKELLNHA
+230 SKNNSTKELLYKA
-243 PSLSDYLSKE
+243 PSLNDFLSNE
-253 SKTRFDYLQELLD
+253 SKNRFDYLQELLE
-266 NINIPYKINNN
+266 NLNIPYKINKN

-299 QATVCGGGRYDS
+299 QATVCGGGRYDG

-332 LIILAGDNILNSKSP
+332 LTILAGEKILHSKSP
-347 DVYIIHRGQKAEQIA
+347 DVYVIHRGEKAEQLA
-362 LNITCKLRSA
+362 LKITCQLRAA
-372 NLSIELDYSGS
+372 NLTIELDYSGS

-394 SMAKWA
+394 SRAKWA
-400 MVIGEDEVSKGQF
+400 IVIGEDEASKDQ
-413 LIKKLRD
+413 LLMKKLRD
-420 KEKDKSNEEYN
+420 NEKNEQSKEYI
-431 FSREDLDQLIKKLI
+431 FSSVDIDQLITKLI